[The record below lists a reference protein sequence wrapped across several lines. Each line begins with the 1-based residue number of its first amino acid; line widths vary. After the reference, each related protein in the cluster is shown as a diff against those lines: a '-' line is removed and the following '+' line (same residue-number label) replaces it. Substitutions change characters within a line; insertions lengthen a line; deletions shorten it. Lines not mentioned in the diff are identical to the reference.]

1 MEEIDHT
8 YYKLQP
14 AKFVD
19 VFSVITEDASA
30 TNTRAVV
37 INAHT
42 FAPCIAATYHDTIL
56 NYGWTIADFNNTL
69 EKIWLTIE

>member
-1 MEEIDHT
+1 MEDIDRT

-19 VFSVITEDASA
+19 VYLAIIEDASA
-30 TNTRAVV
+30 TNKRAVV

-42 FAPCIAATYHDTIL
+42 FAPCVADVYHDTII
-56 NYGWTIADFNNTL
+56 NYGWTIADFNSALDTYGSQ
-69 EKIWLTIE
+69 